1 VPAGATALQSAQV
14 SITNTGSGD
23 LPWTASS
30 NATWLQLDQA
40 GGTVTAGADPAV
52 LTLSADPSGLASGT
66 MLSAVVTIS
75 GASQT
80 ITIPVSLSVGPVR
93 LVSNVSP
100 SFLTFYLPLIRK

>member
-1 VPAGATALQSAQV
+1 
-14 SITNTGSGD
+14 
-23 LPWTASS
+23 
-30 NATWLQLDQA
+30 
-40 GGTVTAGADPAV
+40 
-52 LTLSADPSGLASGT
+52 
-66 MLSAVVTIS
+66 VVTIS